1 MNPSLNLLAVLNLL
15 GAVQGLLMTLVLLSV
30 KRGNRL
36 ANRILAALTFTI
48 SIIVSGAVL
57 LTTGY
62 VFVLPHLSRVHH
74 PFVFLAGPLLFLYLR
89 ALTSGSQD
97 FKQKDLWHFIPFALC
112 ALYLIPYYFQGGE
125 GKLNYLMTEYYQD
138 SMGRWYYIRTAFFI
152 LQFLAYLI
160 LIVAML
166 LKYSRRANRSSP
178 YEKYVLLQVR
188 FFVIASVI
196 LWVGAALRYT
206 LDQSARTNLLI
217 PLGASVLIYGM
228 GYLGLSRPQLI
239 LNVED
244 NPPPKK
250 YERSTLLPERAERYL
265 NKLLQV
271 MTTEKPFTDGEL
283 TLQKMAQK
291 MSIPA
296 NHLSQIVNERF
307 GQTFSDFINAYRV
320 EEAKKRLLDPKLK
333 HYTVQAI
340 AEDVGFNTK
349 SSFNAVFKKHTSMTP
364 SQFRKSSEGNGTR

>member
-15 GAVQGLLMTLVLLSV
+15 GAVQGLLMTLALLSV

-57 LTTGY
+57 QTTGY
-62 VFVLPHLSRVHH
+62 GFVLPHLSRVHH
-74 PFVFLAGPLLFLYLR
+74 PFAFLAGPLLFLYLR

-97 FKQKDLWHFIPFALC
+97 FKKKDLLHFIPFALC
-112 ALYLIPYYFQGGE
+112 TLYLIPYYFQSGE
-125 GKLNYLMTEYYQD
+125 GKLKYLMAEYYQD
-138 SMGRWYYIRTAFFI
+138 SLGRWYYIRSAFFL
-152 LQFLAYLI
+152 LQFLVYLI
-160 LIVAML
+160 VIVAML
-166 LKYSRRANRSSP
+166 IKYSRRANRSSP
-178 YEKYVLLQVR
+178 YDRYVLLQVR
-188 FFVIASVI
+188 FFMIASVI
-196 LWVGAALRYT
+196 LWLGAVLRYA

-217 PLGASVLIYGM
+217 PLGASVLIYAM
-228 GYLGLSRPQLI
+228 GYLRLSRPQVM
-239 LNVED
+239 LNVE
-244 NPPPKK
+244 NNLPAKK

-265 NKLLQV
+265 DRLLQV
-271 MTTEKPFTDGEL
+271 MKTEKPFTDGDL
-283 TLQKMAQK
+283 TLQILARKL
-291 MSIPA
+291 SIPA
-296 NHLSQIVNERF
+296 NHLSQLVNEQF

-349 SSFNAVFKKHTSMTP
+349 SSFNAVFKKLTSMTP
-364 SQFRKSSEGNGTR
+364 SEFRKASDDNGAR